1 MRSLMSLIP
10 WRAVRPDETLSY
22 ERVNPLPHCAFSAAM
37 TELADT
43 QEAGEDAA
51 VALQEAYDAQTDVLE
66 TVVAHLEEA
75 TAVVDAARNFMTVL
89 AQRTHGDA
97 PLFLINDNAAPGEA
111 DTLRHAIVTLQAHL
125 EGTELPQLVA
135 VDRVTH

>member
-10 WRAVRPDETLSY
+10 WRYLRPGERLSY
-22 ERVNPLPHCAFSAAM
+22 ERAVTLPQLHALDMA
-37 TELADT
+37 ELAAA
-43 QEAGEDAA
+43 QEVGEDAA
-51 VALQEAYDAQTDVLE
+51 VALQEAYDAQTEVLE
-66 TVVAHLEEA
+66 SVVAHLEEA
-75 TAVVDAARNFMTVL
+75 TAVVDAARAFMTVL
-89 AQRTHGDA
+89 AQRTHGGA

-111 DTLRHAIVTLQAHL
+111 DTLRHSIVTLQAHL

>member
-1 MRSLMSLIP
+1 MSLIP

-22 ERVNPLPHCAFSAAM
+22 EGVDPLPLCAFSAAM

-43 QEAGEDAA
+43 QEVGEDAA

-89 AQRTHGDA
+89 AQRTHGGA
-97 PLFLINDNAAPGEA
+97 PLFLINDNAASGEA